1 MFRRINFIINKKY
14 VRYLHDSKLPSVKLS
29 KKTTTKLIGTQSPK
43 KADHQLNK
51 KIKETIKDN
60 KDKK

>member
-1 MFRRINFIINKKY
+1 MLRRINVIANKKY
-14 VRYLHDSKLPSVKLS
+14 VRYLHDRKLPSVKLS
-29 KKTTTKLIGTQSPK
+29 KKISTKLIGTQSPK
-43 KADHQLNK
+43 KTDYQLSE